1 MTLAGPGA
9 RGSSVLRAAW
19 IFYLLLAVGGLVW
32 LGWQRGQLALALFV
46 DPGAW
51 WIDLGLGLALG
62 ALLLGLWELA
72 RRRLPAAAELERR
85 LSQMLGP
92 LGADEALALAFLS
105 AVAEETFFRGALQ
118 GAVGW
123 LLAALAF
130 ALLHLGPGPALRLWG
145 GFAAVAGAL
154 FGALVLARESLLG
167 AYVAHFTV
175 NAVNLWRLRAEG
187 RVSAAP

>member
-1 MTLAGPGA
+1 VTLSGPGV
-9 RGSSVLRAAW
+9 RGSAVLRAAW
-19 IFYLLLAVGGLVW
+19 IFYLVLAVGGLVW
-32 LGWQRGQLALALFV
+32 LGWQRGRLALALFV
-46 DPGAW
+46 DPGAFW
-51 WIDLGLGLALG
+51 VDLGLGLALG
-62 ALLLGLWELA
+62 GLLLALWELA
-72 RRRLPAAAELERR
+72 RRRLPAAADLERR
-85 LSQMLGP
+85 LSELLGP

-167 AYVAHFTV
+167 AYVAHFAV
-175 NAVNLWRLRAEG
+175 NAVNLWRLRAAG
-187 RVSAAP
+187 RLATAP